1 MGVALQPPV
10 AAPVELTVTPQPAT
24 PASVPSGAT
33 LPAGTPVDEPPPR
46 EACGVF
52 GIFGEGVD
60 AARITYFGLYAL
72 QHRGQE
78 SAGIATSD
86 GERLRFFKQM
96 GLVSQVFTEDI
107 LRQLEGHIACGHNRY
122 STTGGSR
129 EENAQPV
136 FADGDLGR
144 IFIAHNGNLVNSE
157 PLRERLLEQGVPL
170 HTTTDSEVIAALIA
184 RAHGATWEER
194 VAAVIPRLIGSFSLV
209 MLTRDQLIGARDPL
223 GNRPLCV
230 GRRDHAWVLASES
243 CALDTV
249 GAQFYR
255 EVEPGEVVV
264 IDASGVRTHRTHAS
278 ASRHALCIFE
288 YIYLARPDS
297 VIENKLVYEARF
309 AMGRE
314 LAREH
319 PVDADLVIGVP
330 STAIPAAH
338 GYAAEMG
345 LPYRDGL
352 VSNRYIHR
360 TFIQPDDT
368 MRKAAARLKYNPL
381 PEVLAGQRVVVVDD
395 SIVRGTSQEQIVGML
410 RRAGAK
416 EVHLRICAPPLR
428 HPCFLGVDM
437 ATYGELIAHRLT
449 SVEAICEKVGADSL
463 GYLSLDR
470 VYDAVGLPA
479 QGFCTACFSGDYPV
493 PVQLEMERVSPKLRL
508 EKPAGLSVDIPSP
521 AELPR
526 TIPGPSAAAAAPHDL
541 PAQPTLPLTPEP
553 AGIP

>member
-1 MGVALQPPV
+1 VSTRVAGRAGGTTEPQAQPI
-10 AAPVELTVTPQPAT
+10 
-24 PASVPSGAT
+24 
-33 LPAGTPVDEPPPR
+33 AGEAPPR

-52 GIFGEGVD
+52 GIYGPGVD
-60 AARITYFGLYAL
+60 AARTTYFGLYAL

-78 SAGIATSD
+78 SAGIAVSD
-86 GERLRFFKQM
+86 GTQQRFYKAM
-96 GLVSQVFTEDI
+96 GLVSQVFSEDI

-129 EENAQPV
+129 QENAQPV
-136 FADGDLGR
+136 FYDGPLGR

-157 PLRERLLEQGVPL
+157 PLRERLQERGATFR
-170 HTTTDSEVIAALIA
+170 TTTDSEVIAALVA
-184 RAHGATWEER
+184 MAPGQTWEEHV
-194 VAAVIPRLIGSFSLV
+194 VASIPRLIGSFSLV
-209 MLTRDQLIGARDPL
+209 MMTKDKLIGVRDPL
-223 GNRPLCV
+223 GNRPLCI
-230 GRRDHAWVLASES
+230 GKRDRAWVLASES

-249 GAQFYR
+249 GAQFCR

-264 IDASGVRTHRTHAS
+264 IDERGVSSLRAPVDT
-278 ASRHALCIFE
+278 SRHALCIFE

-297 VIENKLVYEARF
+297 VIENKLVYETRY

-319 PVDADLVIGVP
+319 PADADLVIGVP

-338 GYAAEMG
+338 GYADEAG

-360 TFIQPDDT
+360 TFIQPEPS
-368 MRKAAARLKYNPL
+368 MRQAAARLKYNPL
-381 PEVLAGQRVVVVDD
+381 PEVLAGKRVAVVDD

-437 ATYGELIAHRLT
+437 ATYGELIAHRLQDAD
-449 SVEAICEKVGADSL
+449 AIKREVGADSL
-463 GYLSLDR
+463 GYLSLER
-470 VYDAVGLPA
+470 VYGAVGGRRD
-479 QGFCTACFSGDYPV
+479 GFCTACFSGDYPI
-493 PVQLEMERVSPKLRL
+493 PVQLGLERANPKLSL
-508 EKPAGLSVDIPSP
+508 EKPRGLMVDVPSP
-521 AELPR
+521 VEMPR
-526 TIPGPSAAAAAPHDL
+526 G
-541 PAQPTLPLTPEP
+541 EP
-553 AGIP
+553 AGVR